1 MEPQPPL
8 RRGQPGREYASTRS
22 TRLRVRIPPTVPGF
36 QLEELVENED
46 FAEAAK
52 LKRDIIEATGNDTV
66 AHVMAELK
74 RKDEHLKDKSNHGS
88 LIGEK
93 KATMAVREQREIPV
107 QK

>member
-1 MEPQPPL
+1 MN
-8 RRGQPGREYASTRS
+8 RS
-22 TRLRVRIPPTVPGF
+22 IFSDRAVPGF

-74 RKDEHLKDKSNHGS
+74 VRNCFVLPDILFHYRFLIEMFIVPHLFW
-88 LIGEK
+88 I
-93 KATMAVREQREIPV
+93 TIF
-107 QK
+107 